1 MWEILSIFTNVST
14 VIASLGLVLAT
25 SSFISG
31 LQLVRGASIVELKI
45 HRFNGFSSIIL
56 FVVLAAMNFADS
68 GVRFWPL
75 VAWLAA
81 LSIIITKLYIV
92 RKRIKAFKYVSWIGG
107 TLILIWLFLVYIHIP
122 V

>member
-1 MWEILSIFTNVST
+1 MWEILSVFTNIST

-31 LQLVRGASIVELKI
+31 LQLVRGASVVELKI
-45 HRFNGFSSIIL
+45 HRYNGFSSIIL
-56 FVVLAAMNFADS
+56 FTILAVMSLVNS

-75 VAWLAA
+75 LAWLTA
-81 LSIIITKLYIV
+81 LSIIVIKLYIV
-92 RKRIKAFKYVSWIGG
+92 RKRKKAFKYVSWIGG

>member
-1 MWEILSIFTNVST
+1 MWEILSVFTNIST

-31 LQLVRGASIVELKI
+31 LQLVRGASIVERKI
-45 HRFNGFSSIIL
+45 HRFNGFSSITL
-56 FVVLAAMNFADS
+56 FVVLAAMYFVNS
-68 GVRFWPL
+68 GVRFWPFL
-75 VAWLAA
+75 AWLTA
-81 LSIIITKLYIV
+81 LSVIIIKLYIV

-107 TLILIWLFLVYIHIP
+107 SLILIWLFLVYIHIP

>member
-1 MWEILSIFTNVST
+1 MWDILSVFTNIST

-31 LQLVRGASIVELKI
+31 LQLVRGASFIERKI

-56 FVVLAAMNFADS
+56 FVILAAMYFVNS
-68 GVRFWPL
+68 GVRFWPF

-81 LSIIITKLYIV
+81 FFIILIKLYIV

>member
-1 MWEILSIFTNVST
+1 MWEILSVFTNIST

-45 HRFNGFSSIIL
+45 HRFNGFSSITL
-56 FVVLAAMNFADS
+56 FVILALMYFLNT
-68 GVRFWPL
+68 GIRLWPL
-75 VAWLAA
+75 LGWLSAVG
-81 LSIIITKLYIV
+81 IILAKLYIV

-107 TLILIWLFLVYIHIP
+107 TLILIWLFLVYINIP
-122 V
+122 L